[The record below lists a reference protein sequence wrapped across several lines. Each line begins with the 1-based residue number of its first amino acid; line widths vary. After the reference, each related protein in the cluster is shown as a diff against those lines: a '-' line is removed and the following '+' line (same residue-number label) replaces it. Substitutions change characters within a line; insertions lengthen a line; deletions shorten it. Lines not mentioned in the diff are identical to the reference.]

1 MSTRLLKGKSRI
13 VRSELIIEHGFDK
26 KKVDRIIKALRET
39 FEYARIGLDGQQDD
53 EAIPEEDTDSEDI
66 MGESMGSVETK
77 IGVKSDIVQKS
88 VVKDYSIPRK
98 GNRTAIIRLEYPVTR
113 DDLNQISTWLKLMEN
128 TITSED
134 SNE

>member
-1 MSTRLLKGKSRI
+1 
-13 VRSELIIEHGFDK
+13 
-26 KKVDRIIKALRET
+26 
-39 FEYARIGLDGQQDD
+39 
-53 EAIPEEDTDSEDI
+53 
-66 MGESMGSVETK
+66 MGSVETK

-98 GNRTAIIRLEYPVTR
+98 GNRTAIIRLEHPVTR